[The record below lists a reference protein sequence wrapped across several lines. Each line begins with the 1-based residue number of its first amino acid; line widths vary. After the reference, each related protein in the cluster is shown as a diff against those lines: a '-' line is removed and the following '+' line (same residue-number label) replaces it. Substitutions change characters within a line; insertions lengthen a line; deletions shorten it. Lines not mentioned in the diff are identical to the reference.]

1 MGPAEDP
8 VPVSQ
13 LAPFDGYLF
22 DLDGTLVDSAPDLTA
37 ALCEALAFGGFRP
50 VSEATTRDWVG
61 HGARVLM
68 ERAVAAQA
76 QTVDVAALD
85 AMHRRFLD
93 WYAEHIADSSQPY
106 PGVVKTLRTLAD
118 RGAGLAVVTNKPA
131 GLSAALLKALDLERY
146 FPVLVGGDTAAKAKP
161 DAAPAILACERLGL
175 APGQVLFVGDS
186 ATDVGCA
193 RALGAPV
200 ACVSY
205 GYRAG
210 MSLDELAADHLI
222 DSLEALI

>member
-1 MGPAEDP
+1 MSRAANPSTA
-8 VPVSQ
+8 SR

-37 ALCEALAFGGFRP
+37 ALCHALSYGGFDA
-50 VSEATTRDWVG
+50 VTEATTRDWVG

-76 QTVDVAALD
+76 KTIEAAALD
-85 AMHRRFLD
+85 AMHAQFLD
-93 WYAEHIADSSQPY
+93 WYGQHIADSSQPY
-106 PGVVKTLRTLAD
+106 PGVMKALRALQA

-131 GLSAALLKALDLERY
+131 ALSKTLLAALDLDRY
-146 FPVLVGGDTAAKAKP
+146 FPVVVGGDTAARAKP
-161 DAAPAILACERLGL
+161 DAAPATLACEQLGL
-175 APGQVLFVGDS
+175 TASQVLFVGDS

-193 RALGAPV
+193 RAFGCPV

-210 MSLDELAADHLI
+210 MSLDALAADHLI